1 MNNREHRL
9 KNKWTEPQ
17 WQVGHYQ
24 VVKLYV
30 TGISEEEYTMEQKKI
45 SELLMDKKFSNLMK
59 NICNLEM
66 YKF

>member
-1 MNNREHRL
+1 MNR
-9 KNKWTEPQ
+9 TT
-17 WQVGHYQ
+17 
-24 VVKLYV
+24 V
-30 TGISEEEYTMEQKKI
+30 TGRTLQGSKMCYWHLGRGIHNGAEKI